1 MNDNPVMRCL
11 DKLKQL
17 QSEVRD
23 QVYETDELVE
33 CLEELC
39 SLCSLEGSGNAAIAT
54 RNGAVELICLFCR
67 QIEPGYN
74 CTLNASLRALAP
86 LLNGTPLFPFTST
99 DYFVNC
105 FAIVYLEL

>member
-1 MNDNPVMRCL
+1 MKDNPVMRCL

-17 QSEVRD
+17 QSEVKD

-54 RNGAVELICLFCR
+54 RNGAVELICLFCG
-67 QIEPGYN
+67 QIEPGYHRA
-74 CTLNASLRALAP
+74 LMRALAP
-86 LLNGTPLFPFTST
+86 LLNGTPLFPFTLI
-99 DYFVNC
+99 DYFVYC